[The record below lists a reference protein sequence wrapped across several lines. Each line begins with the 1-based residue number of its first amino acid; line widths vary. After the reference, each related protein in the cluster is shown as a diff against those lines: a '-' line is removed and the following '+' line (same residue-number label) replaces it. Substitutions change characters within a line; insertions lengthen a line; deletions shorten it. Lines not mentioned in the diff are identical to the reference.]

1 MVCEICFMFTGKV
14 FNTKMKLVVF
24 PERNLLI
31 YTLINGIKRNHNLDS
46 CILLQYFQQTIIFIK
61 N

>member
-31 YTLINGIKRNHNLDS
+31 YRNIELTFRQHFN
-46 CILLQYFQQTIIFIK
+46 
-61 N
+61 